1 MIRALGDKKEVIRM
15 IVGMKKWKEKIVL
28 LKGEP
33 SIKDAALVPKPNN
46 GILRFLEK
54 NRDGPSNWGLQEC
67 KRFPLISMGTF
78 SIFLWRKNN
87 E

>member
-1 MIRALGDKKEVIRM
+1 M
-15 IVGMKKWKEKIVL
+15 IVEMKKWNEKIVL

-54 NRDGPSNWGLQEC
+54 NRDGPTNWVA
-67 KRFPLISMGTF
+67 RM
-78 SIFLWRKNN
+78 
-87 E
+87 